1 MPAGKPR
8 APANRVVAGNMNL
21 ECVAK
26 TQELNHDFDPASRG
40 TRSTGVTEP
49 PVTGANRRSSTVVEP
64 KCSIEQMRPE
74 DSKYFSEFLTEFQG
88 ETDRG
93 AALVGARSRE
103 VRAGIT
109 TLKELWQDR
118 DLQMNQLIRILRLLN
133 ERLDK
138 IEGVIHS
145 E

>member
-1 MPAGKPR
+1 
-8 APANRVVAGNMNL
+8 
-21 ECVAK
+21 
-26 TQELNHDFDPASRG
+26 
-40 TRSTGVTEP
+40 
-49 PVTGANRRSSTVVEP
+49 
-64 KCSIEQMRPE
+64 MRPE

>member
-1 MPAGKPR
+1 MGMDDL
-8 APANRVVAGNMNL
+8 NRLDA
-21 ECVAK
+21 EA
-26 TQELNHDFDPASRG
+26 E
-40 TRSTGVTEP
+40 
-49 PVTGANRRSSTVVEP
+49 
-64 KCSIEQMRPE
+64 
-74 DSKYFSEFLTEFQG
+74 
-88 ETDRG
+88 
-93 AALVGARSRE
+93 ALARSRE